1 MHWLGLGGPGDGEEG
16 DARALVR
23 EGYRRVVGVVRR
35 TPGLL
40 ALALALSVSLW
51 IFVTDTENPTRVD
64 VFPSPIAVEAVNVPP
79 GLAVANQLPGVD
91 IRVAAATDRWQNMTG
106 ANFRAYVDLNGLDAR
121 SQEAPVRV
129 EVVGMS
135 AVRVLDSTPRTIPVN
150 LEAFVANRVSIG
162 TRTVGQLP
170 TGYELGGTA
179 PAVSGAT
186 VSGPA
191 SLVALVTDAVAAVNV
206 TGLTTG
212 VEASVALKPQGAG
225 GGEIRGVRV
234 EPATV
239 KVNVDVIQS
248 TIVRT
253 VPLEVGV
260 VGVPEAGYRVA
271 SVVASPITVQ
281 IQGAAN
287 TLRQVERLAL
297 PAVDV
302 AGARSDIARSIAIP
316 LPPGVTTL
324 GAQRATVT
332 VTIRPAEGTLRTVL
346 AVQPLNLVP
355 GFRAEIAPS
364 TVDVLLSGTLPALN
378 ALLASDVRVT
388 VEAQDRGRG
397 SHALAVSASAPEGI
411 TVQSVQP
418 ANVNVTITSS

>member
-1 MHWLGLGGPGDGEEG
+1 MRFLGVEAG
-16 DARALVR
+16 DALALLRA
-23 EGYRRVVGVVRR
+23 GYRRVAGVVRR

-40 ALALALSVSLW
+40 ALSFALSVSLW
-51 IFVTDTENPTRVD
+51 IFVTDTENPTQVE
-64 VFPSPIAVEAVNVPP
+64 VFPSPITVEAVNVPQ
-79 GLAVANQLPGVD
+79 GLAVANQLPAVD
-91 IRVAAATDRWQNMTG
+91 IRVAAATDRWQDLTA
-106 ANFRAYVDLNGLDAR
+106 ANFRAVVDLNGFDAR
-121 SQEAPVRV
+121 TQEVPVRI

-135 AVRVLDSTPRTIPVN
+135 AVRVLDSNPRTISVN
-150 LEAFVANRVSIG
+150 LEAFVANKVSIG

-179 PAVSGAT
+179 PAVSAAT

-191 SLVALVTDAVAAVNV
+191 SLVALVTDAVANVNV

-212 VEASVALKPQGAG
+212 VEASVTLRPQGAG
-225 GGEIRGVRV
+225 GGEIRGVRI
-234 EPATV
+234 EPPTV

-302 AGARSDIARSIAIP
+302 AGARSDIARSLAVP
-316 LPPGVTTL
+316 LPPGVTAL

-346 AVQPLNLVP
+346 AVQPLNVAP
-355 GFRAEIAPS
+355 GFRAEISPA
-364 TVDVLLSGTLPALN
+364 TVDVLISGALPALN
-378 ALLASDVRVT
+378 TLRASDVRLT
-388 VEAQDRGRG
+388 VDARDRGRG
-397 SHALAVSASAPEGI
+397 TYSLAVSATTPEGI

-418 ANVNVTITSS
+418 TSVNVTIASP

>member
-1 MHWLGLGGPGDGEEG
+1 MRFLGVEAG
-16 DARALVR
+16 DALALLRA
-23 EGYRRVVGVVRR
+23 GYRRVAGVVRR

-40 ALALALSVSLW
+40 ALSFALSVSLW
-51 IFVTDTENPTRVD
+51 IFVTDTENPTQVE
-64 VFPSPIAVEAVNVPP
+64 VFPSPITVEAVNVPQ
-79 GLAVANQLPGVD
+79 GLAVANQLPAVD
-91 IRVAAATDRWQNMTG
+91 IRVAAATDRWQDLTA
-106 ANFRAYVDLNGLDAR
+106 ANFRAFVDLNGFDAR
-121 SQEAPVRV
+121 TQEVPVRI

-135 AVRVLDSTPRTIPVN
+135 AVRVLDSNPRTISVN
-150 LEAFVANRVSIG
+150 LEAFVANKVSIG

-179 PAVSGAT
+179 PAVSAAT

-191 SLVALVTDAVAAVNV
+191 SLVALVTDAVANVNV

-212 VEASVALKPQGAG
+212 VEASVTLRPQGAG
-225 GGEIRGVRV
+225 GGEIRGVRI
-234 EPATV
+234 EPPTV

-302 AGARSDIARSIAIP
+302 AGARSDIARSLAVP
-316 LPPGVTTL
+316 LPPGVTAL

-346 AVQPLNLVP
+346 AVQPLNVAP
-355 GFRAEIAPS
+355 GFRAEISPA
-364 TVDVLLSGTLPALN
+364 TVDVLISGALPALN
-378 ALLASDVRVT
+378 TLRASDVRLT
-388 VEAQDRGRG
+388 VDARDRGRG
-397 SHALAVSASAPEGI
+397 TYSLAVSATTPEGI

-418 ANVNVTITSS
+418 TSVNVTIASP